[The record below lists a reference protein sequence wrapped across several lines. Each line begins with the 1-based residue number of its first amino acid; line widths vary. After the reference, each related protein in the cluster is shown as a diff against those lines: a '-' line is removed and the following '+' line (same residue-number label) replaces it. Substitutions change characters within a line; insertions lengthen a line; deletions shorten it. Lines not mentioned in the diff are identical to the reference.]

1 MEPKKQEDNLREYS
15 RAIVQSIKS
24 LGSEIEQAK
33 LTPLERLEKAIIEIN
48 TTLEKIQ
55 EVADRKVKDGEP
67 GVSINK
73 AEIKLGNLVL
83 ELTNGKTL
91 NAGKVVGEDGLD
103 GEDAEIKEDE
113 LIKKILLALPK
124 QEKLDE
130 EVLLKKFIEQIPKEE
145 KLTTDNVITKIKKI
159 KALSY
164 KDLKDIPNLEE
175 VLKPHLKYF
184 SDLAERPRPVVAG
197 TNVISKMLDVDGSID
212 PQQGQALIWN
222 ADKNKYEPQDV
233 SSGSSL
239 PDQTGNSGKFL
250 TTDGTDASWGSPSG
264 SGDMQ
269 ASTYDPNSVADD
281 AFSMDNMVE
290 GTNTK
295 ILTSAERTK
304 LTNTS
309 GVNTGDQDL
318 SGLVKNTTR
327 SKRMGWVF
335 PDNNIDPAA
344 DITGQKWHT
353 LSVMWYELNSSG
365 VLVKRNNSSYGSYFY
380 YTAANAQTIVSNST
394 VSLINASVANATWM
408 GTLVSDSTK
417 RSNAITELVNFCK
430 DNNFDGVD
438 LDFEDFAS
446 WSPTQY
452 TNFKTFISELGTA
465 LHAQGFILS
474 IDAPAIW
481 NTAANT
487 ESGTGDDWDSANSQ
501 GYYEFT
507 YSDFNSLP
515 VDKMVIMAYDYQYD
529 YSAGQPNQPL
539 KWLKEILEFARDNI
553 NENTIE
559 IVAGLPSAGYSGAT
573 SGYSITGRTYDYLA
587 AQTGFSGASR
597 DVASGEIIWAN
608 GGTSYALIDDAAIA
622 LKVAQVEAVGIYAYA
637 TWHVGQNEYG
647 GSDLTLV
654 TEDRNRNYQDL
665 SIYAPKTS
673 PTFTGTVTLPTGLT
687 GIVKASSGVVSA
699 VTAPSGTIVGT
710 TDTQTLTNKTLT
722 SPIIN
727 GGSALTATST
737 QIDGLL
743 TGQWNPL
750 LYGTVTDAVYR
761 IITKCEFAGTINEI
775 STICDSGTGT
785 LTTKINTTAV
795 TATANSVSSTRQDQ
809 AVSGANTFAVG
820 DYITITVSSA
830 SALTNMGVTIK
841 YTRS

>member
-1 MEPKKQEDNLREYS
+1 MNKELLNILDKINRVDSL
-15 RAIVQSIKS
+15 KS
-24 LGSEIEQAK
+24 LAVIEQVKKLTGINETTQSELKTLTQEYKKIKAYYDNMPLEQEIENKTKDLFDNVDKLVKSFKSNLTDEMSATEKRIAK
-33 LTPLERLEKAIIEIN
+33 RVYNDLE
-48 TTLEKIQ
+48 
-55 EVADRKVKDGEP
+55 
-67 GVSINK
+67 
-73 AEIKLGNLVL
+73 
-83 ELTNGKTL
+83 ELRS
-91 NAGKVVGEDGLD
+91 
-103 GEDAEIKEDE
+103 
-113 LIKKILLALPK
+113 
-124 QEKLDE
+124 
-130 EVLLKKFIEQIPKEE
+130 
-145 KLTTDNVITKIKKI
+145 KLTTAVSEETVRALEENLKKEIEEKTDIKKI
-159 KALSY
+159 KKELELKPEDIDKLDEYLTAKIPNVDYSPQL
-164 KDLKDIPNLEE
+164 KDLRNSIAVVDNKIYKIPVGVEILNNGQNLGRFPSINFTGA
-175 VLKPHLKYF
+175 KI
-184 SDLAERPRPVVAG
+184 VARASM
-197 TNVISKMLDVDGSID
+197 VDVNIASGDG
-212 PQQGQALIWN
+212 
-222 ADKNKYEPQDV
+222 
-233 SSGSSL
+233 GSSL

-438 LDFEDFAS
+438 LDFEDFDS

>member
-1 MEPKKQEDNLREYS
+1 MNKELLNILDKINRVDSL
-15 RAIVQSIKS
+15 KS
-24 LGSEIEQAK
+24 LAVIEQVKKLTGINETTQSELKTLTQEYKKIKAYYDNMPLEQEIENKTKDLFDNVDKLVKSFKSNLTDEMSATEKRIAK
-33 LTPLERLEKAIIEIN
+33 RVYNDLE
-48 TTLEKIQ
+48 
-55 EVADRKVKDGEP
+55 
-67 GVSINK
+67 
-73 AEIKLGNLVL
+73 
-83 ELTNGKTL
+83 ELRS
-91 NAGKVVGEDGLD
+91 
-103 GEDAEIKEDE
+103 
-113 LIKKILLALPK
+113 
-124 QEKLDE
+124 
-130 EVLLKKFIEQIPKEE
+130 
-145 KLTTDNVITKIKKI
+145 KLTTAVSEETVRALEENLKKEIEEKTDIKKI
-159 KALSY
+159 KKELELKPEDIDKLDEYLTAKIPNVDYSPQL
-164 KDLKDIPNLEE
+164 KDLRNSIAVVDNKIYKIPVGVEILNNGQNLGRFPSINFTGA
-175 VLKPHLKYF
+175 KI
-184 SDLAERPRPVVAG
+184 VARASM
-197 TNVISKMLDVDGSID
+197 VDVNIASGDG
-212 PQQGQALIWN
+212 
-222 ADKNKYEPQDV
+222 
-233 SSGSSL
+233 GSSL
-239 PDQTGNSGKFL
+239 PDQTGNNGKFL
-250 TTDGTDASWGSPSG
+250 TTDGTDPSWGSPSG